1 MQNPT
6 TPLSSSLFTLAADL
20 PLTLAVDHLR
30 PTSAFSSSSNFLLP
44 PPTSTSP
51 PHLHHHLRPSP
62 PLHSRRHLAVSPA
75 TSLPHRGRPPCR
87 HESSAQRCRPHQ
99 QWQRTL

>member
-51 PHLHHHLRPSP
+51 PPLHHHLRPSP
-62 PLHSRRHLAVSPA
+62 PLHSRHLAVSPA
-75 TSLPHRGRPPCR
+75 TSLPRRGPLPRR

-99 QWQRTL
+99 QRQRTL